1 MTQEKIIAIWDIL
14 HQKNTGDLGFSDLE
28 QAISKVDVC
37 LAGQLVIVGMDN
49 AKRVEDNLIREEHGE
64 IK

>member
-28 QAISKVDVC
+28 KAIDEVEYGILSSKES
-37 LAGQLVIVGMDN
+37 ARS
-49 AKRVEDNLIREEHGE
+49 KEDLIIREEHGE